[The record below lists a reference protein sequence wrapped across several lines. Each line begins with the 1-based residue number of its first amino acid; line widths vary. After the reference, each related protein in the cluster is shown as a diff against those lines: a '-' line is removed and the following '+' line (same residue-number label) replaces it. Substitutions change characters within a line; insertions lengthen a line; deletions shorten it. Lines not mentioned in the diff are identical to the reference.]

1 MLKLR
6 HLTLLQGMKFICLGL
21 KQIPLQ
27 NLKVNYYRMAKRF
40 ALAGLTLAAGLL
52 STAALAQTTKA
63 NLSGTTNTVTTAV
76 PFLRISPDARSGAM
90 GDVGVAIDPD
100 ANAQYWNVAKLPFAT
115 KKYGVSATYTPWLK
129 DLVPDIFLAYLA
141 GYAKF
146 GENDNQSISAS
157 LRYFSLGEINYTDIN
172 ANPIGTGKPNEF
184 ALDLGYSRKLSEY
197 LSAGLSFRYIN
208 SSIASGLSAT
218 TPGIEYRPGN
228 AFGADLGIYYRK
240 KNEIDEFRSGTVAL
254 GAVLSNVGSKISYT
268 STRKDFIPIN
278 LGLGGAYTYQADAY
292 NAVTFALDVNKLLVP
307 TPIDTNTDPTT
318 GPNYVIP
325 DKGVVSGM
333 LGSFGDAPG
342 GFNEELREFQISAGA
357 EYWYRQQ
364 FAVRAGYFWEH
375 KLKGDRK
382 YFTVGVGVRYNVF
395 GLNFAYLVPSG
406 SGINRNP
413 LSNTFR
419 FSLLFEFDKLEKKPE
434 TAAP

>member
-1 MLKLR
+1 
-6 HLTLLQGMKFICLGL
+6 
-21 KQIPLQ
+21 
-27 NLKVNYYRMAKRF
+27 MAKRF
-40 ALAGLTLAAGLL
+40 ALVGLTLAAGLI
-52 STAALAQTTKA
+52 STASLAQT

-90 GDVGVAIDPD
+90 GDVGIAIDPD
-100 ANAQYWNVAKLPFAT
+100 ANAQYWNLSKLPFAS

-146 GENDNQSISAS
+146 GENDNQTISAS

-184 ALDLGYSRKLSEY
+184 AFDLGYARKLSEY
-197 LSAGLSFRYIN
+197 LSAGISFRYIN
-208 SSIASGLSAT
+208 SAIASGLSAT

-228 AFGADLGIYYRK
+228 AFGADLGVYYRK
-240 KNEIDEFRSGTVAL
+240 KNDIDEFRSGTVAL

-268 STRKDFIPIN
+268 STRRDFIPIN

-292 NAVTFALDVNKLLVP
+292 NAITFALDVNKLLVP
-307 TPIDTNTDPTT
+307 TPIDTNTDANT

-325 DKGVVSGM
+325 DKSVVSGM
-333 LGSFGDAPG
+333 LGSFSDAPG
-342 GFNEELREFQISAGA
+342 GFNEELKEFQISAGA

-382 YFTVGVGVRYNVF
+382 YFTLGVGVRYNVF

-419 FSLLFEFDKLEKKPE
+419 FSLLFEFDKLDKKPE

>member
-1 MLKLR
+1 
-6 HLTLLQGMKFICLGL
+6 
-21 KQIPLQ
+21 
-27 NLKVNYYRMAKRF
+27 MAKRF
-40 ALAGLTLAAGLL
+40 ALIGLSLVAGMI
-52 STAALAQTTKA
+52 SNVSVAQKA

-100 ANAQYWNVAKLPFAT
+100 ANAQYWNVGKIPFAS

-129 DLVPDIFLAYLA
+129 DLVPDIYLAYLS
-141 GYAKF
+141 GFAKF
-146 GENDNQSISAS
+146 GENDNQAISAS

-184 ALDLGYSRKLSEY
+184 AFDLGYSRKLSEY

-208 SSIASGLSAT
+208 SSIASGLGAT
-218 TPGIEYRPGN
+218 TPGIDYKPGN
-228 AFGADLGIYYRK
+228 AFGADLGVYYNK
-240 KNEIDEFRSGTVAL
+240 KTDIDEFRSRKLAL

-292 NAVTFALDVNKLLVP
+292 NAITFALDLNKLLVP
-307 TPIDTNTDPTT
+307 TPLDSNTDPNT
-318 GPNYVIP
+318 GPDYYIP
-325 DKGVVSGM
+325 TDKGVVSGM

-342 GFNEELREFQISAGA
+342 GFSEEMKEIQISAGA
-357 EYWYRQQ
+357 EYWYQQQ
-364 FAVRAGYFWEH
+364 FAVRAGYFYEN
-375 KLKGDRK
+375 KYKGDRK

-395 GLNFAYLVPSG
+395 GLNFAYLIPSG

-419 FSLLFEFDKLEKKPE
+419 FSLLFEFDKLDNKPE
-434 TAAP
+434 PTTP

>member
-1 MLKLR
+1 MLKLQ
-6 HLTLLQGMKFICLGL
+6 LLSLLRGTNIVCLEL

-27 NLKVNYYRMAKRF
+27 NLKVNYNRMAKRF
-40 ALAGLTLAAGLL
+40 ALVGLTLAAGLIATV
-52 STAALAQTTKA
+52 STAQTSQA
-63 NLSGTTNTVTTAV
+63 NLSGTVNTVSPAV

-90 GDVGVAIDPD
+90 GDVGIAIDAD
-100 ANAQYWNVAKLPFAT
+100 ANAQYWNVAKLPFAS

-146 GENDNQSISAS
+146 GENDNQTISAS

-208 SSIASGLSAT
+208 SAIASGLSAT

-228 AFGADLGIYYRK
+228 AFGADLGVYYRK
-240 KNEIDEFRSGTVAL
+240 KNDIDEFRSGTVSL

-292 NAVTFALDVNKLLVP
+292 NAITFALDVNKLLIP

-318 GPNYVIP
+318 GPNYTIP
-325 DKGVVSGM
+325 DKTVVSGM
-333 LGSFGDAPG
+333 LGSFSDAPG

-419 FSLLFEFDKLEKKPE
+419 FSLLFEFDKLDKKPE

>member
-1 MLKLR
+1 
-6 HLTLLQGMKFICLGL
+6 
-21 KQIPLQ
+21 
-27 NLKVNYYRMAKRF
+27 MARRF
-40 ALAGLTLAAGLL
+40 ALLGLTFVAGLMTTV
-52 STAALAQTTKA
+52 SQAQT

-90 GDVGVAIDPD
+90 GDVGIAIDPD

-129 DLVPDIFLAYLA
+129 DLVPDIFLAYLS

-146 GENDNQSISAS
+146 GENNNQAVSAS

-184 ALDLGYSRKLSEY
+184 AFDFGYSRKLSEY

-208 SSIASGLSAT
+208 SAIASGLGAT
-218 TPGIEYRPGN
+218 SPGIEYRPGN
-228 AFGADLGIYYRK
+228 AFGADLGVFYKK
-240 KNEIDEFRSGTVAL
+240 KNDIDEFRSGTVAL
-254 GAVLSNVGSKISYT
+254 GAILSNVGSKISYT
-268 STRKDFIPIN
+268 STRRDFIPIN

-292 NAVTFALDVNKLLVP
+292 NAVTFAVDVNKLLVP

-318 GPNYVIP
+318 GPNYIIP
-325 DKGVVSGM
+325 EKSVVSGM
-333 LGSFGDAPG
+333 LGSFGDAPQ

-357 EYWYRQQ
+357 EYWYQQQ

-382 YFTVGVGVRYNVF
+382 YFTVGLGVRYNVF
-395 GLNFAYLVPSG
+395 GLNFAYLIPSG

-419 FSLLFEFDKLEKKPE
+419 FSLLFEFDKLEKKE
-434 TAAP
+434 AP

>member
-1 MLKLR
+1 
-6 HLTLLQGMKFICLGL
+6 
-21 KQIPLQ
+21 
-27 NLKVNYYRMAKRF
+27 MAKRF
-40 ALAGLTLAAGLL
+40 ALAGLTLAAGLITTL
-52 STAALAQTTKA
+52 STAQTSQA
-63 NLSGTTNTVTTAV
+63 NLSGTVNTVSPAV

-90 GDVGVAIDPD
+90 GDVGIAIDPD
-100 ANAQYWNVAKLPFAT
+100 ANAQHWNVAKLPFAA

-197 LSAGLSFRYIN
+197 LSTGISFRYIN
-208 SSIASGLSAT
+208 SAIASGLSAT

-228 AFGADLGIYYRK
+228 AFGADLGVYYRK
-240 KNEIDEFRSGTVAL
+240 KNDIDEFRSGTVAL

-292 NAVTFALDVNKLLVP
+292 NAVTFALDINKLLIP
-307 TPIDTNTDPTT
+307 TPIDTNTDVTT

-325 DKGVVSGM
+325 DKTVVSGM

-419 FSLLFEFDKLEKKPE
+419 FSLLFDFDKLENKPE

>member
-1 MLKLR
+1 
-6 HLTLLQGMKFICLGL
+6 
-21 KQIPLQ
+21 
-27 NLKVNYYRMAKRF
+27 MAKRF
-40 ALAGLTLAAGLL
+40 ALVGLTFAAGLI
-52 STAALAQTTKA
+52 STASLAQTNKA

-90 GDVGVAIDPD
+90 GDVGIAIDPD

-129 DLVPDIFLAYLA
+129 DLVPDIFLAYLS

-146 GENDNQSISAS
+146 GENENQTISAS

-184 ALDLGYSRKLSEY
+184 AFDLGYSRKLSEY

-208 SSIASGLSAT
+208 SAIASGLSAT

-228 AFGADLGIYYRK
+228 AFGADLGVYYRK
-240 KNEIDEFRSGTVAL
+240 KNDIDEFRSGTVAL

-268 STRKDFIPIN
+268 STRRDFIPIN

-292 NAVTFALDVNKLLVP
+292 NAITFALDVNKLLVP
-307 TPIDTNTDPTT
+307 TPIDTNTDANT

-325 DKGVVSGM
+325 DKSVVSGM

-342 GFNEELREFQISAGA
+342 GFSEELKEFQVSLGA
-357 EYWYRQQ
+357 EYWYQNQ
-364 FAVRAGYFWEH
+364 FAVRAGYFYEN
-375 KLKGDRK
+375 KDKGDRK
-382 YFTVGVGVRYNVF
+382 YLTVGLGVRYQVF
-395 GLNFAYLVPSG
+395 NLNFSYLIPSG
-406 SGINRNP
+406 SGTNRNP
-413 LSNTFR
+413 LSNTLR
-419 FSLLFEFDKLEKKPE
+419 FSLLFEFDRKNKE
-434 TAAP
+434 TSTTP